1 MKERQEADTRVV
13 LTQAKLLNL
22 LDQIEGLLGEVKEI
36 VIDKPEPKK
45 DGL

>member
-1 MKERQEADTRVV
+1 MKDAQSEARVV

-36 VIDKPEPKK
+36 VVKPEPQK
-45 DGL
+45 DGP